1 MKLFLFALIT
11 LGAAMPAAAQDPL
24 SAARELYAS
33 ADYEQAL
40 EKLGGLR
47 TPETAAPVLEQ
58 VDQYRAFCLFALGR
72 TADAQAVA
80 ESLVRKNPML
90 ELDATDASPRLSAM
104 FTDVRRRLLPALV
117 RDRYRQARASLD
129 SKNFTSAEPQLIEVR
144 VMISDAEKINAMDEG
159 MADLRV
165 LVDGFIDLT
174 RSLRENAAEQ
184 QAREEAAADGKNCE
198 GRGAGGPGSDAYWRQ
213 QPGQRH
219 RTSGAPAGSAAG
231 SAVVAADV
239 QVRCHGGSA
248 RRADRRVGK
257 RRRGDDPA
265 VDAAGLRRDRVARRQ
280 DVEIP
285 AGPERDDAGQVCE
298 DSGSGRSEVA
308 ADRTEVRSG
317 SKSAALGDGQDV
329 SLETL

>member
-80 ESLVRKNPML
+80 EGLVKKNPML

-117 RDRYRQARASLD
+117 RDRYRQARAALD

-184 QAREEAAADGKNCE
+184 QAREKAAAAEKIARAAAPVIPAPLPTGDSSQANVTAPIVLRQDLPQVPQSLLPMFKSGIT
-198 GRGAGGPGSDAYWRQ
+198 AGQLDVLIDELGNVEDATIRQ
-213 QPGQRH
+213 SMQPVYDAIVLRAAKMWKY
-219 RTSGAPAGSAAG
+219 RPARNGTTPVKYVKTV
-231 SAVVAADV
+231 AVVV
-239 QVRCHGGSA
+239 Q
-248 RRADRRVGK
+248 K
-257 RRRGDDPA
+257 
-265 VDAAGLRRDRVARRQ
+265 
-280 DVEIP
+280 
-285 AGPERDDAGQVCE
+285 
-298 DSGSGRSEVA
+298 
-308 ADRTEVRSG
+308 
-317 SKSAALGDGQDV
+317 
-329 SLETL
+329 